1 MERLRWLGV
10 CKRIG
15 SKAIQMFLSI
25 SLVAALVGVGFAG
38 AAAFGPDTGIDGTL
52 GAFLALL
59 GAVALTLTLI
69 ILSTIRVSAR
79 LRAVLVWL
87 AGLLAILTGLAAW
100 FLMQDALLGA
110 TVVSFLA
117 LLLRNATGQRKP
129 IL

>member
-1 MERLRWLGV
+1 
-10 CKRIG
+10 
-15 SKAIQMFLSI
+15 MFLSI

-38 AAAFGPDTGIDGTL
+38 SAAFGPDTGIDGTL

-69 ILSTIRVSAR
+69 ILSTLRVSAR